1 MKQVSLLLVLLTVT
15 LTSFG
20 QKVFNVDKSHAR
32 LGFTVTHATLSEVDG
47 NFKSFDATLKATKD
61 DLSDAT
67 FELTGDVNSLNTDSE
82 ARDGDL
88 KKEDFFNA
96 AGFPKFSFKS
106 TSISKVIGN
115 QYKLAGQ
122 LTMKGVTLPV
132 TLDLWMN
139 GPVKNE
145 MFKKNIVGIK
155 ALGKLNRVD
164 FKIGAKMPGFIVGE
178 EVALRF
184 VGEFNMPL

>member
-122 LTMKGVTLPV
+122 LTMKGITLPV

>member
-67 FELTGDVNSLNTDSE
+67 FELTGDVNSLNTDSD

-96 AGFPKFSFKS
+96 AGFPKFTFKS
-106 TSISKVIGN
+106 TSITKVIGN

>member
-1 MKQVSLLLVLLTVT
+1 MKQIFSLLVLLTFT

-61 DLSDAT
+61 DLSDAS
-67 FELTGDVNSLNTDSE
+67 FELSGDVNSLNTDSD

-96 AGFPKFSFKS
+96 AGFPKFTFKS
-106 TSISKVIGN
+106 TSITKVIGN
-115 QYKLAGQ
+115 QYKLAGE
-122 LTMKGVTLPV
+122 LTMKGITQPI

-164 FKIGAKMPGFIVGE
+164 FKVGAKMPGFIVGE